1 VRVEDKERLDGPA
14 LAPRADMAAEATV
27 EPPPMSLRRKDE
39 LKPGEAGTDCEG
51 NDWADIA
58 GVAGAV
64 IDNIECGA
72 TRLRL
77 DPCCGLC

>member
-14 LAPRADMAAEATV
+14 LAPRADMAGEAAV
-27 EPPPMSLRRKDE
+27 ELPTSLRRKDE

-51 NDWADIA
+51 NDCADAA

-64 IDNIECGA
+64 IDSIVCGA